1 MTMTPKT
8 RLFLTIFL
16 GVMSAMAPLST
27 DMYLPALPELS
38 SDFGISASVTQMTLT
53 MTMIGMATG
62 QMIMGPVSDRYGR
75 KGPLLAGMAV
85 FALTAL
91 GCATVPDIRAFLVL
105 RFLMGFAGASG
116 IVIARAIARDVAE
129 GVELTRFFAI
139 LMMVNGLA
147 PILAPVIGGQVLLF
161 SDWRGIFVLLIAV
174 GLVQSGATMVYRETL
189 PQEKRIARLG
199 ASFQKFPQLLH
210 DKYFMGHCLTQ
221 CFVFG
226 AFFSYIAGASF
237 LFQNIYHVTPQ
248 TFSYIFGGIGAGLL
262 VCGMV
267 PARLAGR
274 VPDVELLMWALIVP
288 VIGSDDSRALHHDRA
303 ALHHGRGELLPRP
316 LAPGQERGQRERAD
330 WFRPDDPRRPHDA
343 PRRHRRQRHGHPD
356 GHHHAHRLHARPHH
370 VPDPRLPRPSP
381 GRQDYGT
388 DSVKIAI
395 DTTKRATACGVQS
408 SFSYAVILFL

>member
-27 DMYLPALPELS
+27 DMYLPALPELTT
-38 SDFGISASVTQMTLT
+38 DFGIPASVAQLTLT
-53 MTMIGMATG
+53 MTMIGMAAG

-91 GCATVPDIRAFLVL
+91 GCAAVPDIRAFLVL

-161 SDWRGIFVLLIAV
+161 SDWRGIFVLLIVV
-174 GLVQSGATMVYRETL
+174 GLAQSGATLVYRETL
-189 PQEKRIARLG
+189 SQEKRIGNLG
-199 ASFQKFPQLLH
+199 ASFQKFPQLLR

-248 TFSYIFGGIGAGLL
+248 AFSYIFGGIGVGLL
-262 VCGMV
+262 VCGIV

-274 VPDVELLMWALIVP
+274 VPDVELLMFSLIVP
-288 VIGSDDSRALHHDRA
+288 VLGSVALLTGFLCKAPIWYTIPVLFVTIVPLSIMGAASFSLALSRQGKNAGSASALIGFAQMILGGLMMPLVGIAGSDTAIPMGIIMLTGYT
-303 ALHHGRGELLPRP
+303 LGLITFLMLVYPE
-316 LAPGQERGQRERAD
+316 
-330 WFRPDDPRRPHDA
+330 
-343 PRRHRRQRHGHPD
+343 HRRG
-356 GHHHAHRLHARPHH
+356 
-370 VPDPRLPRPSP
+370 
-381 GRQDYGT
+381 GRIMGR
-388 DSVKIAI
+388 I
-395 DTTKRATACGVQS
+395 R
-408 SFSYAVILFL
+408 

>member
-27 DMYLPALPELS
+27 DMYLPALPELTT
-38 SDFGISASVTQMTLT
+38 DFGIPASVAQLTLT
-53 MTMIGMATG
+53 MTMIGMAAG

-85 FALTAL
+85 FALTAF
-91 GCATVPDIRAFLVL
+91 GCAAVPDIRAFLVL

-189 PQEKRIARLG
+189 PQEKRIAKLG

-248 TFSYIFGGIGAGLL
+248 TFSYIFGGIGVGLL

-274 VPDVELLMWALIVP
+274 VPDVELLMGSLIVP
-288 VIGSDDSRALHHDRA
+288 VLGSVALLGGFLCHAPIYYTIPVLFITIVPLSIMGAASFSLALSRQGKNAGSASALIGFAQMILGGLMMPLVGIAGSDTAVPMGIIMLTGYT
-303 ALHHGRGELLPRP
+303 LGLITFLT
-316 LAPGQERGQRERAD
+316 LVY
-330 WFRPDDPRRPHDA
+330 PD
-343 PRRHRRQRHGHPD
+343 HRRG
-356 GHHHAHRLHARPHH
+356 GKIM
-370 VPDPRLPRPSP
+370 
-381 GRQDYGT
+381 GRI
-388 DSVKIAI
+388 K
-395 DTTKRATACGVQS
+395 
-408 SFSYAVILFL
+408 

>member
-27 DMYLPALPELS
+27 DMYLPALPELTT
-38 SDFGISASVTQMTLT
+38 DFGIPASVAQLTLT
-53 MTMIGMATG
+53 MTMIGMAAG

-91 GCATVPDIRAFLVL
+91 GCAAVPDIRAFLVL

-189 PQEKRIARLG
+189 PQEKRIAKLG

-248 TFSYIFGGIGAGLL
+248 TFSYIFGGIGVGLL

-274 VPDVELLMWALIVP
+274 VPDVELLMGSLIVP
-288 VIGSDDSRALHHDRA
+288 VLGSVALLGGFLCHAPIYYTIPVLFITIVPLSIMGAASFSLALSRQGKNAGSASALIGFAQMILGGLMMPLVGIAGSDTAVPMGIIMLA
-303 ALHHGRGELLPRP
+303 GYTLGLLTF
-316 LAPGQERGQRERAD
+316 LVLVY
-330 WFRPDDPRRPHDA
+330 PD
-343 PRRHRRQRHGHPD
+343 HRRG
-356 GHHHAHRLHARPHH
+356 
-370 VPDPRLPRPSP
+370 
-381 GRQDYGT
+381 GRIMGRI
-388 DSVKIAI
+388 K
-395 DTTKRATACGVQS
+395 
-408 SFSYAVILFL
+408 

>member
-27 DMYLPALPELS
+27 DMYLPALPELTT
-38 SDFGISASVTQMTLT
+38 DFGIPASVAQLTLT
-53 MTMIGMATG
+53 MTMIGMAAG

-91 GCATVPDIRAFLVL
+91 GCAAVPDIRAFLVL

-161 SDWRGIFVLLIAV
+161 SDWRGIFVLLIVV
-174 GLVQSGATMVYRETL
+174 GLAQSGATLVYRETL
-189 PQEKRIARLG
+189 SQEKRIGNLG
-199 ASFQKFPQLLH
+199 ASFQKFPQLLR

-248 TFSYIFGGIGAGLL
+248 TFSYIFGGIGVGLL

-274 VPDVELLMWALIVP
+274 VPDVELLMGSLIVP
-288 VIGSDDSRALHHDRA
+288 VLGSVALLGGFLCHAPIYYTIPVLFITIVPLSIMGAASFSLALSRQGRNAGSASALIGFAQMILGGLMMPLVGIAGSDTAIPMGIIMLTGYT
-303 ALHHGRGELLPRP
+303 LGLITFLT
-316 LAPGQERGQRERAD
+316 LVY
-330 WFRPDDPRRPHDA
+330 PD
-343 PRRHRRQRHGHPD
+343 HRRG
-356 GHHHAHRLHARPHH
+356 
-370 VPDPRLPRPSP
+370 
-381 GRQDYGT
+381 GRIMGR
-388 DSVKIAI
+388 I
-395 DTTKRATACGVQS
+395 R
-408 SFSYAVILFL
+408 

>member
-27 DMYLPALPELS
+27 DMYLPALPELTT
-38 SDFGISASVTQMTLT
+38 DFGIPASVAQLTLT
-53 MTMIGMATG
+53 MTMIGMAAG

-91 GCATVPDIRAFLVL
+91 GCAAVPDIRAFLVL

-189 PQEKRIARLG
+189 PQEKRIAKLG

-248 TFSYIFGGIGAGLL
+248 TFSYIFGGIGVGLL

-274 VPDVELLMWALIVP
+274 VPDVELLMSSLIVP
-288 VIGSDDSRALHHDRA
+288 VLGSVALLGGFLCHAPIYYTIPVLFITIVPLSIMGAASFSLALSRQGRNAGSASALIGFAQMILGGLMMPLVGIAGSDTAIPMGIIMITGYTLG
-303 ALHHGRGELLPRP
+303 LITFLMLVY
-316 LAPGQERGQRERAD
+316 
-330 WFRPDDPRRPHDA
+330 PD
-343 PRRHRRQRHGHPD
+343 HRRG
-356 GHHHAHRLHARPHH
+356 GKIM
-370 VPDPRLPRPSP
+370 
-381 GRQDYGT
+381 GR
-388 DSVKIAI
+388 I
-395 DTTKRATACGVQS
+395 R
-408 SFSYAVILFL
+408 

>member
-75 KGPLLAGMAV
+75 KWPLLAGMAV

-161 SDWRGIFVLLIAV
+161 SDF
-174 GLVQSGATMVYRETL
+174 
-189 PQEKRIARLG
+189 
-199 ASFQKFPQLLH
+199 
-210 DKYFMGHCLTQ
+210 
-221 CFVFG
+221 FG

-248 TFSYIFGGIGAGLL
+248 TFSYIFGGIGVGLL

-274 VPDVELLMWALIVP
+274 VPDVELLMFSLIVP
-288 VIGSDDSRALHHDRA
+288 VLGAAALLAGYYTIPVLFITIVPLSIMGAASFSLALSRQGKNAGSASALIGFAQMILGGLMMPLVGIAGSDTAVPMGIIMLTGYT
-303 ALHHGRGELLPRP
+303 LGLITFLT
-316 LAPGQERGQRERAD
+316 LVY
-330 WFRPDDPRRPHDA
+330 PD
-343 PRRHRRQRHGHPD
+343 HRRG
-356 GHHHAHRLHARPHH
+356 
-370 VPDPRLPRPSP
+370 
-381 GRQDYGT
+381 GRIMG
-388 DSVKIAI
+388 KI
-395 DTTKRATACGVQS
+395 R
-408 SFSYAVILFL
+408 

>member
-1 MTMTPKT
+1 MSMTPRT
-8 RLFLTIFL
+8 RLFLTVFL

-38 SDFGISASVTQMTLT
+38 SDFGITASVTQLTLT

-62 QMIMGPVSDRYGR
+62 QMIMGPVSDRCGR
-75 KGPLLAGMAV
+75 KGPLLAGMVV

-161 SDWRGIFVLLIAV
+161 SDWRGIFVLLIVV
-174 GLVQSGATMVYRETL
+174 GLAQSGATMIYRETL
-189 PQEKRIARLG
+189 PQEKRIENLG

-210 DKYFMGHCLTQ
+210 DRYFMGHCLTQ

-248 TFSYIFGGIGAGLL
+248 TFSYIFGGVGVGLL

-274 VPDVELLMWALIVP
+274 VPDVELLMFSLIVP
-288 VIGSDDSRALHHDRA
+288 VLGAAALLAGFLFHAPIYYTIPVLFITIVPLSIMGAASFSLALSRQGKNAGSASALIGFAQMILGGLMMPLVGIAGSDTAVPMGIIMLTGYT
-303 ALHHGRGELLPRP
+303 LGLITFLT
-316 LAPGQERGQRERAD
+316 LVY
-330 WFRPDDPRRPHDA
+330 PD
-343 PRRHRRQRHGHPD
+343 HRRG
-356 GHHHAHRLHARPHH
+356 
-370 VPDPRLPRPSP
+370 
-381 GRQDYGT
+381 GRIMGR
-388 DSVKIAI
+388 I
-395 DTTKRATACGVQS
+395 R
-408 SFSYAVILFL
+408 

>member
-27 DMYLPALPELS
+27 DMYLPALPELTT
-38 SDFGISASVTQMTLT
+38 DFGIPASVAQLTLT
-53 MTMIGMATG
+53 MTMIGMAAG

-91 GCATVPDIRAFLVL
+91 GCAAVPDIRAFLVL

-161 SDWRGIFVLLIAV
+161 SDWRGIFVLLIVV
-174 GLVQSGATMVYRETL
+174 GLAQSGATLVYRETL
-189 PQEKRIARLG
+189 SQEKRIGNLG
-199 ASFQKFPQLLH
+199 ASFQKFPQLLR

-248 TFSYIFGGIGAGLL
+248 TFSYIFGGIGVGLL

-274 VPDVELLMWALIVP
+274 VPDVELLMGSLIVP
-288 VIGSDDSRALHHDRA
+288 VLGSVALLGGFLCHAPIYYTIPVLSIMGAASFSLALSRQGKNAGSASALIGFAQMILGGLMMPLVGIAGSDTAVPMGIIMLA
-303 ALHHGRGELLPRP
+303 GYTLGLLTF
-316 LAPGQERGQRERAD
+316 LVLVY
-330 WFRPDDPRRPHDA
+330 PD
-343 PRRHRRQRHGHPD
+343 HRRG
-356 GHHHAHRLHARPHH
+356 
-370 VPDPRLPRPSP
+370 
-381 GRQDYGT
+381 GRIMG
-388 DSVKIAI
+388 KI
-395 DTTKRATACGVQS
+395 R
-408 SFSYAVILFL
+408 

>member
-27 DMYLPALPELS
+27 DMYLPALPELTT
-38 SDFGISASVTQMTLT
+38 DFGIPASVAQLTLT
-53 MTMIGMATG
+53 MTMIGMAAG

-91 GCATVPDIRAFLVL
+91 GCAAVPDIRAFLVL

-161 SDWRGIFVLLIAV
+161 SDWRGIFVLLIVV
-174 GLVQSGATMVYRETL
+174 GLAQSGATLVYRETL
-189 PQEKRIARLG
+189 SQEKRIGNLG
-199 ASFQKFPQLLH
+199 ASFQKFPQLLR

-248 TFSYIFGGIGAGLL
+248 TFSYIFGGIGVGLL

-274 VPDVELLMWALIVP
+274 VPDVELLMGSLIVP
-288 VIGSDDSRALHHDRA
+288 VLGSVALLGGFLCHAPIYYTIPVLFITIVPLSIMGAASFSLALSRQGKNAGSASALIGFAQMILGGLMMPLVGIAGSDTAVPMGIIMLTGYT
-303 ALHHGRGELLPRP
+303 LGLLTF
-316 LAPGQERGQRERAD
+316 LTLVY
-330 WFRPDDPRRPHDA
+330 PD
-343 PRRHRRQRHGHPD
+343 HRRG
-356 GHHHAHRLHARPHH
+356 
-370 VPDPRLPRPSP
+370 
-381 GRQDYGT
+381 GRIMGRI
-388 DSVKIAI
+388 K
-395 DTTKRATACGVQS
+395 
-408 SFSYAVILFL
+408 

>member
-27 DMYLPALPELS
+27 DMYLPALPELTT
-38 SDFGISASVTQMTLT
+38 DFGIPASVAQLTLT
-53 MTMIGMATG
+53 MTMIGMAAG

-91 GCATVPDIRAFLVL
+91 GCAAVPDIRAFLVL

-161 SDWRGIFVLLIAV
+161 SDWRGIFVLLIVV
-174 GLVQSGATMVYRETL
+174 GLAQSGATLVYRETL
-189 PQEKRIARLG
+189 SQEKRIGNLG
-199 ASFQKFPQLLH
+199 ASFQKFPQLLR

-248 TFSYIFGGIGAGLL
+248 TFSYIFGGIGVGLL

-274 VPDVELLMWALIVP
+274 VPDVELLMGSLIVP
-288 VIGSDDSRALHHDRA
+288 VLGSVALLGGFLLSIMGAASFSLALSRQGKNAGSASALIGFAQMILGGLMMPLVGIAGSDTAVPMGIIMLA
-303 ALHHGRGELLPRP
+303 GYTLGLLTF
-316 LAPGQERGQRERAD
+316 LVLVY
-330 WFRPDDPRRPHDA
+330 PD
-343 PRRHRRQRHGHPD
+343 HRRG
-356 GHHHAHRLHARPHH
+356 
-370 VPDPRLPRPSP
+370 
-381 GRQDYGT
+381 GRIMG
-388 DSVKIAI
+388 KI
-395 DTTKRATACGVQS
+395 R
-408 SFSYAVILFL
+408 

>member
-27 DMYLPALPELS
+27 DMYLPALPELTT
-38 SDFGISASVTQMTLT
+38 DFGIPASVAQLTLT
-53 MTMIGMATG
+53 MTMIGMAAG

-91 GCATVPDIRAFLVL
+91 GCAAVPDIRAFLVL

-189 PQEKRIARLG
+189 PQEKRIGNLG

-248 TFSYIFGGIGAGLL
+248 TFSYIFGGIGVGLL

-274 VPDVELLMWALIVP
+274 VPDVELLMGSLIVP
-288 VIGSDDSRALHHDRA
+288 VLGSVALLGGFLCHAPIYYTIPVLFITLSIMGAASFSLALSRQGKNAGSASALIGFAQMILGGLMMPLVGIAGSDTAVPMGIIMLTGYT
-303 ALHHGRGELLPRP
+303 LGLLTF
-316 LAPGQERGQRERAD
+316 LTLVY
-330 WFRPDDPRRPHDA
+330 PD
-343 PRRHRRQRHGHPD
+343 HRRG
-356 GHHHAHRLHARPHH
+356 
-370 VPDPRLPRPSP
+370 
-381 GRQDYGT
+381 GRIMGRI
-388 DSVKIAI
+388 K
-395 DTTKRATACGVQS
+395 
-408 SFSYAVILFL
+408 

>member
-1 MTMTPKT
+1 MIMTKRT

-16 GVMSAMAPLST
+16 G
-27 DMYLPALPELS
+27 
-38 SDFGISASVTQMTLT
+38 
-53 MTMIGMATG
+53 
-62 QMIMGPVSDRYGR
+62 
-75 KGPLLAGMAV
+75 
-85 FALTAL
+85 
-91 GCATVPDIRAFLVL
+91 
-105 RFLMGFAGASG
+105 G

-189 PQEKRIARLG
+189 PQEKRIAKLG
-199 ASFQKFPQLLH
+199 ASFQKFPQLLR

-248 TFSYIFGGIGAGLL
+248 TFSYIFGGIGVGLL

-274 VPDVELLMWALIVP
+274 VPDVELLMGSLIVP
-288 VIGSDDSRALHHDRA
+288 VLGSVALLGGFLCHAPIYYTIPVLFITIVPLSIMGAASFSLALSRQGKNAGSASALIGFAQMILGGLMMPLVGIAGSDTAVPMGIIMLA
-303 ALHHGRGELLPRP
+303 GYTLGLLTF
-316 LAPGQERGQRERAD
+316 LVLVY
-330 WFRPDDPRRPHDA
+330 PD
-343 PRRHRRQRHGHPD
+343 HRRG
-356 GHHHAHRLHARPHH
+356 
-370 VPDPRLPRPSP
+370 
-381 GRQDYGT
+381 GRIMG
-388 DSVKIAI
+388 KI
-395 DTTKRATACGVQS
+395 R
-408 SFSYAVILFL
+408 

>member
-27 DMYLPALPELS
+27 DMYLPALPELTT
-38 SDFGISASVTQMTLT
+38 DFGIPASVAQLTLT
-53 MTMIGMATG
+53 MTMIGMAAG

-91 GCATVPDIRAFLVL
+91 GCAAVPDIRAFLVL

-161 SDWRGIFVLLIAV
+161 SDWRGIFVLLIVV
-174 GLVQSGATMVYRETL
+174 GLAQSGATLVYRETL
-189 PQEKRIARLG
+189 SQEKRIGNLG
-199 ASFQKFPQLLH
+199 ASFQKFPQLLR

-248 TFSYIFGGIGAGLL
+248 TFSYIFGGIGVGLL

-288 VIGSDDSRALHHDRA
+288 VIGSVALLAGFLFKAPIYYTIPVLFITIVPLSIMGAASFSLALSRQGKNAGSASALIGFAQMILGGLMMPLVGIAGSDTA
-303 ALHHGRGELLPRP
+303 VPMGIIMLAGYTLGLLTF
-316 LAPGQERGQRERAD
+316 LTLVY
-330 WFRPDDPRRPHDA
+330 PD
-343 PRRHRRQRHGHPD
+343 HRRG
-356 GHHHAHRLHARPHH
+356 
-370 VPDPRLPRPSP
+370 
-381 GRQDYGT
+381 GRIMG
-388 DSVKIAI
+388 KI
-395 DTTKRATACGVQS
+395 R
-408 SFSYAVILFL
+408 

>member
-27 DMYLPALPELS
+27 DMYLPALPELTT
-38 SDFGISASVTQMTLT
+38 DFGIPASVAQLTLT
-53 MTMIGMATG
+53 MTMIGMAAG

-91 GCATVPDIRAFLVL
+91 GCAAVPDIRAFLVL

-189 PQEKRIARLG
+189 PQEKRIGNLG

-248 TFSYIFGGIGAGLL
+248 TFSYIFGGIGVGLL

-274 VPDVELLMWALIVP
+274 VPDVELLMGSLIVP
-288 VIGSDDSRALHHDRA
+288 VLGSVALLGGFLCHAPIYYTIPVLFITIVPLSIMGAASFSLALSRQGKNAGSASALIGFAQMILGGLMMPLVGIAGSDTAVPMGIIMLTGYT
-303 ALHHGRGELLPRP
+303 LGLLTF
-316 LAPGQERGQRERAD
+316 LTLVY
-330 WFRPDDPRRPHDA
+330 PD
-343 PRRHRRQRHGHPD
+343 HRRG
-356 GHHHAHRLHARPHH
+356 
-370 VPDPRLPRPSP
+370 
-381 GRQDYGT
+381 GRIMGRI
-388 DSVKIAI
+388 K
-395 DTTKRATACGVQS
+395 
-408 SFSYAVILFL
+408 